1 MKLAIISDI
10 HGNRLALEAVL
21 EDIARQGVDGI
32 VNLGDVLSGPLD
44 PAGVADLLIGEK
56 IPTVVGNHDRYLRDG
71 TPEAKKPVDAFVAAQ
86 MAPEHFDWLRTFPA
100 THVVAEEILLSHG
113 TPASDTTPW
122 LDGWWDG
129 RLVRTP
135 TEDEVAKHAE
145 GHDFAVI
152 LSGHTHQSRAV
163 RLADGRLL
171 LNPGSVGLQVHLGL
185 PDAHYAT
192 LEKARDGYRVNF
204 HMVPYD
210 WEGAARQAEANGF
223 PQWRLPLTGA
233 WRDGSGLF

>member
-1 MKLAIISDI
+1 MKLAVISDI

-44 PAGVADLLIGEK
+44 PVGVADLLIGQN

-71 TPEAKKPVDAFVAAQ
+71 TAAELTSVDRFVFERLRPA
-86 MAPEHFDWLRTFPA
+86 HFDWLQSWPA
-100 THVVAEEILLSHG
+100 TQVVADEVLLCHG
-113 TPASDTTPW
+113 TPASDVTPW

-129 RLVRTP
+129 RAVRTP
-135 TEDEVAKHAE
+135 TEDEVAQHAD
-145 GHDFAVI
+145 GHDYAVI
-152 LSGHTHQSRAV
+152 LCGHTHQSRAA

-171 LNPGSVGLQVHLGL
+171 LNPGAVGLQVHLGL

-192 LEKARDGYRVNF
+192 LEKRGGAYTVNF

-210 WEGAARQAEANGF
+210 WDGAARQAEAHGF
-223 PQWRLPLTGA
+223 PQWRPALTGA
-233 WRDGSGLF
+233 WRNGDGLF